1 MMNCAFCKKK
11 MLIKFIMTCFNITA
25 ADIAR
30 DLNVSAS
37 LVRKHID
44 GDRECKSVDLYI
56 IHRCFDVPLEV
67 ENAAK

>member
-11 MLIKFIMTCFNITA
+11 LLIKFIMTYYNITA

-30 DLNVSAS
+30 ELNVSAS

-44 GDRECKSVDLYI
+44 QDRESKSVDLYI
-56 IHRCFDVPLEV
+56 IHKCFGIPLEV
-67 ENAAK
+67 ENAAN

>member
-1 MMNCAFCKKK
+1 
-11 MLIKFIMTCFNITA
+11 MTCFNITA

-44 GDRECKSVDLYI
+44 GDRECKSVDIYI
-56 IHRCFDVPLEV
+56 IHRCFDDSLEV
-67 ENAAK
+67 ENATN

>member
-1 MMNCAFCKKK
+1 
-11 MLIKFIMTCFNITA
+11 MTYYNITA

-30 DLNVSAS
+30 ELNVSAS

-56 IHRCFDVPLEV
+56 IHKCFGIPLEV
-67 ENAAK
+67 ENAAN